1 MKKRNI
7 ALVAIAV
14 IAIVGYLA
22 HYHNNRIREVVILS
36 TNDMHASISN
46 FPRLATAVAQCRDT
60 VATILVDAGDRW
72 TGNAY
77 VDWAEGRRPILDL
90 MNSLGYDVAALG
102 NHEFDLGAA
111 FLEETIHYSHFAT
124 ICANVESSRSDFATP
139 AKCHSITTPDGVTL
153 CFAGVVTNYD
163 NGHPDGNN
171 AHFEGLHFP
180 DPMEAA
186 REAVKGCRD
195 ADVKVLLSHMAYDK
209 DMTFAAEGSP
219 YEVII
224 GGHSHTVADTTVNN
238 VVIGQTGRKLKLVGA
253 TRIRLRGNQ
262 IESIEYENIDLANYA
277 PDAQF
282 EAMIEQIENNPEL
295 KTIVGSTASAFNFA
309 GLANLE
315 STLVAKASGAEIGFF
330 HYGGIRLAELAK
342 GEVQWVELCNLEP
355 FFSTIYTI
363 EMTPAQM
370 RKMIIDKYNDT
381 KNTKES
387 HRIDLFCSVPYNLI
401 VDSADCAHDV
411 RFPTLREG
419 RRYRVALTD
428 YVAKKYDSIEGLN
441 GKFTEISILEA
452 LKQHFLNN
460 SPVKPDNRP
469 RQRIVRE

>member
-1 MKKRNI
+1 MKKRI
-7 ALVAIAV
+7 LTLSAIVAVAI
-14 IAIVGYLA
+14 IAYFVYS
-22 HYHNNRIREVVILS
+22 HNTRMREVVILS
-36 TNDMHASISN
+36 TNDMHASIDN
-46 FPRLATAVAQCRDT
+46 FPQLATAVAQCRDT

-90 MNSLGYDVAALG
+90 MNALGYDVAALG

-111 FLEETIHYSHFAT
+111 FLEQTIRYSSFAT
-124 ICANVESSRSDFATP
+124 ICANVESERSDFATP
-139 AKCHSITTPDGVTL
+139 AKTFTLTTDNGVTL

-171 AHFEGLHFP
+171 ALFEGLHFP
-180 DPMEAA
+180 DPMVAA
-186 REAVKGCRD
+186 REAVKGCGN

-209 DMTFAAEGSP
+209 DMEFANGGSP
-219 YEVII
+219 YELII

-253 TRIRLRGNQ
+253 TRIRLRGKR
-262 IESIEYENIDLANYA
+262 IESIEYENINLANYA

-342 GEVQWVELCNLEP
+342 GDVQWVELCNLEP
-355 FFSTIYTI
+355 FFSTIFTI

-370 RKMIIDKYNDT
+370 RKMIVDKYNDT

-387 HRIDLFCSVPYNLI
+387 HRIDLFCSVPYDI
-401 VDSADCAHDV
+401 VVDSADCALDV

-428 YVAKKYDSIEGLN
+428 YVAKKYDSIEGRN
-441 GKFTEISILEA
+441 GRFTEISILES
-452 LKQHFLNN
+452 LRQHFLNA